1 MFFLGGLHGTTDTL
15 ELLGTLC
22 THFLK
27 RQLIQTTMK
36 ASSQLTPGTLAR
48 LLALDPPDSG
58 EDGVGNHAHSTLSY
72 PASGLREEL
81 VNR

>member
-1 MFFLGGLHGTTDTL
+1 
-15 ELLGTLC
+15 
-22 THFLK
+22 
-27 RQLIQTTMK
+27 MK